1 LKTIRLFLDTKNA
14 ADDEFVGLTE
24 ENAQNVPWLQAR
36 ILQLQVVL
44 ARQSEELENS
54 RRVDLDN
61 KRRLAEMSEEVVD
74 LKSW

>member
-1 LKTIRLFLDTKNA
+1 MKSIRLFLDTKNA
-14 ADDEFVGLTE
+14 ADDEFVDLTE

-61 KRRLAEMSEEVVD
+61 KRRLAEMSEEIVD